1 MGVSRPSGER
11 FGQAADVLEPA
22 QARTLVQRLQVGV
35 PPTGWVLPFTVGRD
49 TDLAELEDVLIGSE
63 HDEDLPMVLV
73 QGNYGAGKSH
83 YLGVV
88 AELAFEHNFAVARVT
103 IDANGGVR
111 FNRMDQVAGAVMRS
125 VQLDP
130 HGDIGVANL
139 FDTVR
144 ELNDEDL
151 DADRWRILRAL
162 RDDGQWRWHIAQR
175 QGGFEAPGLHMA
187 LRAWSQSDDTE
198 VRDTVIGWLNL
209 PDESQI
215 EQRRLAHQLIDRA
228 LPIGME
234 RRGMREVIRDG
245 TFKFRTYG
253 YQQAWD
259 AIADIDRL
267 AFMCGKAG
275 LVIAFDE
282 VEDFVQNTGNRAHEA
297 AALDNLFSFFGGEA
311 RTRGFFAVTPEFS
324 FKCRE
329 RLAGGYCDYTASDF
343 DGLQR
348 FQPAALSSEDFRE
361 LALRIRAIHGCA
373 YEWDAEQTFGDD
385 DIENC
390 VVAFERDGA
399 GERNRSFI
407 KMVVDELNR
416 LAD

>member
-1 MGVSRPSGER
+1 MSGTSNVR
-11 FGQAADVLEPA
+11 FEHAAAELE
-22 QARTLVQRLQVGV
+22 QDKARALVQRLQVGV
-35 PPTGWVLPFTVGRD
+35 PPTGWALPFTVGRD
-49 TDLAELEDVLIGSE
+49 DDLAELNELLMSDE
-63 HDEDLPMVLV
+63 HDDELPTVLV

-111 FNRMDQVAGAVMRS
+111 FNRMDQIAGAVMRS
-125 VQLDP
+125 IQLEP
-130 HGDIGVANL
+130 GGGVGIANL
-139 FDTVR
+139 FDAIR
-144 ELNDEDL
+144 SIDEDGL
-151 DADRWRILRAL
+151 DANRWRLLRAL
-162 RDDGQWRWHIAQR
+162 RDDGKWRWHIAQR

-187 LRAWSQSDDTE
+187 LRAWCQSNDME
-198 VRDTVIGWLNL
+198 VRDTVVGWLNS
-209 PDESQI
+209 PDEAQV
-215 EQRRLAHQLIDRA
+215 EQRRLASQLIDRA

-234 RRGMREVIRDG
+234 HRGTRDVLRDG
-245 TFKFRTYG
+245 TFKFRNQA
-253 YQQAWD
+253 YQQSWD

-267 AFMCGKAG
+267 VFMCGKDG
-275 LVIAFDE
+275 LVIVFDE
-282 VEDFVQNTGNRAHEA
+282 VEDFVQNTKNRGHEG
-297 AALDNLFSFFGGEA
+297 AALDNLFLFFGGRA

-329 RLAGGYCDYTASDF
+329 RLAGPYCVYSDDDF
-343 DGLQR
+343 DLLPR

-361 LALRIRAIHGCA
+361 LAVRIRTIHARA
-373 YEWDAEQTFGDD
+373 YSWDAEVAFDND
-385 DIENC
+385 DIERC
-390 VVAFERDGA
+390 VTAFERDGA